1 MPSSQNVP
9 WTRDR
14 VWELSSALSAARWT
28 HPGDTA
34 LSWGWVLDEL
44 VALEALDEP
53 ELISDLMN
61 MAPHPAML
69 HGVERYVRSRPWM
82 DGTSRGEVVRRLG
95 TGQAGPVSWVL
106 ASLDA
111 DGRVRERAVRAMLT
125 GPLPLIEA
133 APSDL
138 RGWAA
143 AHHVGST
150 WSPPNTVSGRL
161 FIDPIART
169 GPVPVLAP
177 ALMLRTADPVP
188 RIRAVARSGLVLRL
202 AADPSMYLAVA
213 VSSLRLVQE
222 RARGRFMT
230 AQVRAALAAAHPA
243 ILESLAVAPDRIL
256 RRVVVEAGLAHRL
269 WGRDRLLAFVAFDY
283 DDVIIGRVAEALCR
297 DAVWDGDVGL
307 LTDLRD
313 RGRAPARVAAVTGL
327 LRAGQLHE
335 AARSLNDRDA
345 RVRAVAQEAAH
356 RCGIDVAAHYR
367 TVAGGPSP
375 TVGAV
380 EGLLEVGGPADAD
393 LLRSLLSSTLPG
405 IRMRAARLLR
415 VLEARAALQARHSN

>member
-1 MPSSQNVP
+1 M
-9 WTRDR
+9 
-14 VWELSSALSAARWT
+14 
-28 HPGDTA
+28 
-34 LSWGWVLDEL
+34 LDEL
-44 VALEALDEP
+44 VELDTLDEP
-53 ELISDLMN
+53 EFISDLMN

-82 DGTSRGEVVRRLG
+82 DGASRREVMRRLDEG
-95 TGQAGPVSWVL
+95 RAGPVSWVL
-106 ASLDA
+106 ASMDA

-133 APSDL
+133 APPVL

-150 WSPPNTVSGRL
+150 TSPPNWTSSRL

-169 GPVPVLAP
+169 GPVPALVP

-202 AADPSMYLAVA
+202 AADPGMYLAVV
-213 VSSLRLVQE
+213 VSSVRLVQE
-222 RARGRFMT
+222 RARGRFMA
-230 AQVRAALAAAHPA
+230 AQVRAALAAAHPTV
-243 ILESLAVAPDRIL
+243 LESLAVSPDTVI
-256 RRVVVEAGLAHRL
+256 RRVVVEAGLAYRW

-283 DDVIIGRVAEALCR
+283 DHVIVGRVAEALCR

-307 LTDLRD
+307 LTHLRD

-327 LRAGQLHE
+327 LRAGHPHE
-335 AARSLNDRDA
+335 AARSLDDRYA
-345 RVRAVAQEAAH
+345 RVRAVAQDAAY

-367 TVAGGPSP
+367 GVVGGPSP
-375 TVGAV
+375 SVGAV
-380 EGLLEVGGPADAD
+380 EGLLEVGTPADAD

-415 VLEARAALQARHSN
+415 VLEARAALQARYSN